1 MDLLKPLIAL
11 LSIVNPISAVPCLL
25 AGTDGLVKLFP
36 ILASPTL
43 RG

>member
-11 LSIVNPISAVPCLL
+11 LSIVNPIRAVPCLL
-25 AGTDGLVKLFP
+25 AGTDGMVKWFP
-36 ILASPTL
+36 ILASLTL